1 MMHHLLRPST
11 GVTLLVLVTCAALG
25 ACRAAPPGPGAQA
38 ATPLHYSER
47 LRSLMQRMNAL
58 LYERNQ
64 TELEI
69 DKERLERA
77 RELASAAATLAREVG
92 SEGLPGSVDET
103 ARASFAGLAQELAA
117 TAAELDALAAAR
129 RYSELSP
136 QMERVAHVCATC
148 HLRSRDRSP

>member
-1 MMHHLLRPST
+1 MRYRLRPST
-11 GVTLLVLVTCAALG
+11 CIALLVLLASGALG
-25 ACRAAPPGPGAQA
+25 ACRAAPPSAGAQA
-38 ATPLHYSER
+38 PAPLHYSER

-64 TELEI
+64 TELEV

-92 SEGLPGSVDET
+92 TEGLT
-103 ARASFAGLAQELAA
+103 ANADAAARESFASLAQELAA
-117 TAAELDALAAAR
+117 AAAQLDALAAAR

-136 QMERVAHVCATC
+136 QMERVAHACAAC
-148 HLRSRDRSP
+148 HLRFRDRNP